1 MKAAVVILVV
11 FNMLLFAYFQLFAVS
26 VSQTHIPLPELH
38 PEQVKVLSEQELAA
52 LPEIEDAALV
62 AKQSKN

>member
-11 FNMLLFAYFQLFAVS
+11 LNMLLFAYFQLFAVS

-38 PEQVKVLSEQELAA
+38 TE
-52 LPEIEDAALV
+52 
-62 AKQSKN
+62 